1 MNLTDRKKDHIE
13 LAFESQTEWN
23 WIDNRFDYEP
33 MISAHPKDG
42 IREIEF
48 LGKSFRA
55 PIWISSMTGGT
66 ELAGKINRNLAKAAN
81 EFGLGMGLG
90 SCRMLLD
97 SDQHIEDFDLRDIIG
112 DDLPFYAN
120 LGIAQIERLLKEKK
134 FEAVKQLI
142 SKLRV
147 DGLII
152 HVNPLQ
158 EWLQP
163 EGDRIDRPA
172 VDTIEE
178 FVEIADF
185 NVIVK
190 EVGQGFGPESIK
202 ALMSLPISAIDFA
215 SFGGTNFSKIELFR
229 NDEIAFDALGPVAN
243 IGVSASEMMSS
254 VNDFAETGQNKCKE
268 IIISGGIKSFL
279 DGYYFLKKS
288 KLNAVYGQASSFLKY
303 AKDDYESLRKY
314 IGFQV
319 KGLALAESFLRLK

>member
-1 MNLTDRKKDHIE
+1 MNNTDRKKDHIE

-23 WIDNRFDYEP
+23 RIDKRFYYEP
-33 MISAHPKDG
+33 MLSAHPKDSNIG
-42 IREIEF
+42 LTF
-48 LGKSFRA
+48 LGKSLKA

-66 ELAGKINRNLAKAAN
+66 ELAGKINKNLARAAN

-97 SDQHIEDFDLRDIIG
+97 SNNHLGDFDLRDIIG
-112 DDLPFYAN
+112 DELPFYAN

-134 FEAVKQLI
+134 FEAIKQLI

-163 EGDRIDRPA
+163 EGDRISRPA
-172 VDTIEE
+172 VDTIKE

-215 SFGGTNFSKIELFR
+215 AYGGTNFSKIELFR
-229 NDEIAFDALGPVAN
+229 NDKIAFDALGPVAN
-243 IGVSASEMMSS
+243 IGVSASEMMDS
-254 VNDFAETGQNKCKE
+254 VNEFAESGHNQCNE
-268 IIISGGIKSFL
+268 VIISGGIKSFL

-288 KLNAVYGQASSFLKY
+288 KLSAVYGQASSFLKY

-314 IGFQV
+314 IDFQV
-319 KGLALAESFLRLK
+319 KGLALAESFLKLK